1 MFVALIGWGLQVCGA
16 RLLSAL
22 GEMARLSESQ
32 QGLRVLEQKERLT
45 SNLEHGAAHVG
56 SLCRCR
62 SRSRLYAV

>member
-45 SNLEHGAAHVG
+45 SNLEHGAVHVG
-56 SLCRCR
+56 SLCR
-62 SRSRLYAV
+62 SRLYAV